1 MFNSSII
8 VFMKIQYIQFSKGLF
23 LVLAVTFFCMLYK
36 GDLEVLNIVMLYLLP
51 ILYVAINYGQI
62 QTFFISLIVVLVF
75 DFLFIPPV
83 FTFAVHDAR
92 HLLSFIIIIIVGQLI
107 SILATKAA
115 KTKEFETSERL
126 YEAVLNSLSH
136 ELRTPLAVIIGATS
150 SVISNELKLTDE
162 EKNELSQEVYN
173 SAFGMK
179 ELIENLL
186 TSARFESGH
195 FKPIMRDC
203 SIEEIISNA
212 LLRAENKYSK
222 EAIFLVN
229 EYSPSI
235 MSDATLLEQ
244 AFYNLL
250 DNAFKYGEEVT
261 VAISYHQNNALIN
274 ICNTGVLPDQNEL
287 RMIGEKFTRL
297 SNSTN
302 ISGLGLGVFLTK
314 RIIETLKGS
323 IDIKISDDRFC
334 IYIRL

>member
-1 MFNSSII
+1 M
-8 VFMKIQYIQFSKGLF
+8 VFAITS
-23 LVLAVTFFCMLYK
+23 FCLLYK
-36 GDLEVLNIVMLYLLP
+36 SDLEVLNIAMLYLLP

-83 FTFAVHDAR
+83 FTFTVHDAR

-115 KTKEFETSERL
+115 KAKEFEASERL

-150 SVISNELKLTDE
+150 SVLSSELKLTDE

-203 SIEEIISNA
+203 SIEEIVSNA

-235 MSDATLLEQ
+235 ISDAVLLEQ

-261 VAISYHQNNALIN
+261 IAISYYQNNALIN
-274 ICNTGVLPDQNEL
+274 ICNTGVLPDQHEF

-302 ISGLGLGVFLTK
+302 ITGLGLGVFLTK
-314 RIIETLKGS
+314 RIIETLNGS
-323 IDIKISDDRFC
+323 IDIKITDDRFC